1 MDEIESPKVRPQDL
15 LREVEAVLLRR
26 VEHIEREN
34 QRLRRFM
41 MMLAA
46 GLAIVLALSAA
57 MLVFS
62 IAGFPGGV
70 AEVVEAERF
79 VLRDQSGLARGS
91 LELTEEG
98 GTELVLRDRDARERV
113 RLALLP
119 NGSPGLTF
127 ADREGRARA
136 VLGLLPDETST
147 LVFADHRGR
156 SRAVLG
162 LSPDES
168 STLVFADRFGAT
180 RVGVGVDP
188 EGQPGIT
195 IFEKDQ
201 PSATGALRSPDS
213 TATPD
218 SLPIP

>member
-1 MDEIESPKVRPQDL
+1 MDEFDSPSVRPQDL
-15 LREVEAVLLRR
+15 LREVEAVLMRR
-26 VEHIEREN
+26 VERVEREN
-34 QRLRRFM
+34 QRLRRFV

-62 IAGFPGGV
+62 IGGFPGRV
-70 AEVVEAERF
+70 AEVVEAKRF
-79 VLRDQSGLARGS
+79 VLRDESGLARGAF
-91 LELTEEG
+91 ELTADG
-98 GTELVLRDRDARERV
+98 GSELVLRDRDARERV

-136 VLGLLPDETST
+136 VLGVLPDETST
-147 LVFADHRGR
+147 LVFADQRGR

-188 EGQPGIT
+188 EGQPGVT

-201 PSATGALRSPDS
+201 PLGAGSSDSIAVPDS
-213 TATPD
+213 VPP
-218 SLPIP
+218 S